1 ALRCEAGHV
10 RRNLHVQVVTLSL
23 AVASPAGLPR
33 AGGSGAGAIAS
44 AASNV
49 ASPAG
54 LPRAG
59 DGKGTLLRFTE
70 MGDTFPI
77 PTCQSGWYSHQ
88 RGDQDGNQTR
98 PQGPGAKAAAW
109 RALAQAR
116 IYASR
121 GGTHVRGARQAVSE
135 WAQALEA
142 GGKAALRNKRLG
154 RPPSLET
161 DQRAELVQLLKA
173 GALAQG
179 FATELWTLKRV
190 GELIARRFGV
200 RYSHTGV
207 ATARQTGVQRTA
219 TEQQGAGARR
229 SGHCRLE
236 EEERWPTLK
245 KTPQRTAA

>member
-1 ALRCEAGHV
+1 MPTVL
-10 RRNLHVQVVTLSL
+10 LH
-23 AVASPAGLPR
+23 
-33 AGGSGAGAIAS
+33 
-44 AASNV
+44 
-49 ASPAG
+49 
-54 LPRAG
+54 
-59 DGKGTLLRFTE
+59 LLRFTE

-121 GGTHVRGARQAVSE
+121 GGTHVRGVTPSGQRVGAGIGGRRQSGT
-135 WAQALEA
+135 AQQAAWTAPIIGDGPTCRA
-142 GGKAALRNKRLG
+142 GTA
-154 RPPSLET
+154 
-161 DQRAELVQLLKA
+161 
-173 GALAQG
+173 AQG
-179 FATELWTLKRV
+179 RRARARFCHRAVDAEASGRVDRTALWCA
-190 GELIARRFGV
+190 IQP
-200 RYSHTGV
+200 YTGV

-236 EEERWPTLK
+236 EEALADFK
-245 KTPQRTAA
+245 KTPQKTAA